1 MTSHQYSA
9 AAAMGLFKSVISL
22 IFVGTSYLIL
32 YKRALPRILKGVRQ
46 MKIKR
51 SGSYYIYQVFN
62 TVVLA
67 LVALTC
73 FIFPILH
80 VLAMSLSSSNA
91 AMAGRVTFL
100 PVSFPFRL

>member
-1 MTSHQYSA
+1 
-9 AAAMGLFKSVISL
+9 
-22 IFVGTSYLIL
+22 
-32 YKRALPRILKGVRQ
+32 

-73 FIFPILH
+73 IFSHTACSRH
-80 VLAMSLSSSNA
+80 VLKQQQCCN
-91 AMAGRVTFL
+91 GRTCHLPSGGVFL
-100 PVSFPFRL
+100 PLMSI

>member
-1 MTSHQYSA
+1 
-9 AAAMGLFKSVISL
+9 
-22 IFVGTSYLIL
+22 
-32 YKRALPRILKGVRQ
+32 

-73 FIFPILH
+73 IFPILH

-100 PVSFPFRL
+100 PVEFSLSAYLLF

>member
-1 MTSHQYSA
+1 
-9 AAAMGLFKSVISL
+9 
-22 IFVGTSYLIL
+22 
-32 YKRALPRILKGVRQ
+32 

-73 FIFPILH
+73 IFPILH
-80 VLAMSLSSSNA
+80 VLAMSLSLSLIHIWEPEHVHKMNI
-91 AMAGRVTFL
+91 TCLKTILTIL
-100 PVSFPFRL
+100 PKNPRK